1 MAERLLAL
9 ERASQSAYKFRSRLD
24 GTAYGFRLAWNTR
37 AEHWTAAISA
47 ADGTE
52 LLTGR
57 VLRAGENILE
67 QHVDARLPPGT
78 LEVVDT
84 SGAGGDPG
92 RFDLGARVRLVYTPI
107 AEV

>member
-9 ERASQSAYKFRSRLD
+9 ERASQSAYRFRSRLD

-37 AEHWTAAISA
+37 AEHWTATIEDA
-47 ADGTE
+47 GGE
-52 LLTGR
+52 QLLAGKALR
-57 VLRAGENILE
+57 VGEDILE

-78 LEVVDT
+78 LVVVDT
-84 SGAGGDPG
+84 SGQGVDPG
-92 RFDLGARVRLVYTPI
+92 RFDMGARVRLVYTPI